1 MSLTG
6 RPPDLQPSSIHPD
19 NPSAKAITSTPLPL
33 NFKSALTG
41 QSQGTSDTAN
51 QWLFVGEQD
60 LISGT
65 FGGEPSLQI
74 SDSFRDKLCIPWKK
88 TSVIG
93 LLGRSISYAYLCSQ
107 IRWKWRL
114 TGHLDIMDLNNDT
127 FLVTFNNEQDY
138 LTALTEGPWVILDH
152 YLVVHQWSPS
162 FRTGQKP
169 HRSVVAW
176 IQLPELPVHFY
187 HREVFV
193 CLGESYWPHSEARLS
208 HRAQER
214 GKIAR
219 ITMELDM
226 SKPVP
231 TRICLDGFW
240 QAVQYENLPLI
251 CFECGCVGHTEESCL
266 TKRSQ
271 STMEIVVAQSGY
283 GPWMQKGKAVKET
296 NTSKTSHKTTTN
308 QVWRPVGP
316 NEASSSKHDQ
326 PTERPTTNNKTNKQ
340 GSESTGPVTQ
350 ILGPN
355 NTNIQVVVV
364 PTLQLS
370 GKENH
375 DPTSIRQHYRKK
387 TEGKPLTQEKKRGLS
402 LKPSKKSVIVPST
415 ARRELKWELSR
426 NVKNPSFPI
435 TIQAIE
441 ALFTNNP
448 NLATLATQPA
458 IGNNDECM
466 DKETVSRDISGIP
479 GIIASQQAPILNET
493 SPN

>member
-33 NFKSALTG
+33 NFKSALT
-41 QSQGTSDTAN
+41 
-51 QWLFVGEQD
+51 
-60 LISGT
+60 
-65 FGGEPSLQI
+65 
-74 SDSFRDKLCIPWKK
+74 
-88 TSVIG
+88 
-93 LLGRSISYAYLCSQ
+93 
-107 IRWKWRL
+107 
-114 TGHLDIMDLNNDT
+114 
-127 FLVTFNNEQDY
+127 
-138 LTALTEGPWVILDH
+138 
-152 YLVVHQWSPS
+152 
-162 FRTGQKP
+162 
-169 HRSVVAW
+169 
-176 IQLPELPVHFY
+176 
-187 HREVFV
+187 
-193 CLGESYWPHSEARLS
+193 
-208 HRAQER
+208 
-214 GKIAR
+214 
-219 ITMELDM
+219 
-226 SKPVP
+226 
-231 TRICLDGFW
+231 
-240 QAVQYENLPLI
+240 
-251 CFECGCVGHTEESCL
+251 
-266 TKRSQ
+266 
-271 STMEIVVAQSGY
+271 
-283 GPWMQKGKAVKET
+283 
-296 NTSKTSHKTTTN
+296 
-308 QVWRPVGP
+308 
-316 NEASSSKHDQ
+316 
-326 PTERPTTNNKTNKQ
+326 
-340 GSESTGPVTQ
+340 
-350 ILGPN
+350 GPN